1 MLQEKKSKIEING
14 NEIEVTIKKLTFFD
28 VQAVAPLLSEG
39 SLDFSQYWKYAFKH
53 WLTYNSEIDIEN
65 ISPAEGAVLSA
76 LLPEPNEVIGWLLF
90 REPKSAKSNTSS
102 TGDQ

>member
-39 SLDFSQYWKYAFKH
+39 SLDFSQYWKYSFKH

-90 REPKSAKSNTSS
+90 REPKSAKSNTSFM
-102 TGDQ
+102 GGQ